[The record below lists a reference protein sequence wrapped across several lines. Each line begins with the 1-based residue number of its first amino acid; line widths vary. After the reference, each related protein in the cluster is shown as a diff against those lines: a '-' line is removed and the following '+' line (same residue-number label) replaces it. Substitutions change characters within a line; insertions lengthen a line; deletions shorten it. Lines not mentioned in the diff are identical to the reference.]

1 MLYAFVYCF
10 NPKCGV
16 DIRWP
21 VTRHVGLAPSCAA
34 VTPWMLL
41 FKEMWV
47 VLVLFPANV
56 RALRQLR
63 IVNRLQH
70 GNPL

>member
-10 NPKCGV
+10 NPKRGV
-16 DIRWP
+16 DIRRT
-21 VTRHVGLAPSCAA
+21 VTRHVGFAPSCAA

-47 VLVLFPANV
+47 VLFPANV
-56 RALRQLR
+56 RALRQMR

-70 GNPL
+70 GNPH